1 MRSGSGTPHPRPR
14 LRRLSIGAALAAAV
28 LLLGA
33 CGNEEQAL
41 TTPDGSPISTPT
53 TRLAEVDIVGSERDY
68 SKTCFAPTAPDPG
81 KPDVDRIVVTDPLL
95 LDDLCALGIGSKV
108 TAVTAGQGSIPR
120 YLGPELTSVPTIGEN
135 PDAAAVTEA
144 DPDVVLTTPATASRS
159 AAFTGVRTVTIDPT
173 SDPAK
178 NWAQRYRSVAGALNR
193 SAAAT
198 DLLARFTRETARTG
212 TRKDAAHTE
221 VSLVRF
227 AADGQSIEGTDSFAA
242 QVLATIG
249 VQRPVTQREPG
260 TTTLTDDNLTDADA
274 DLIYVSY
281 RDAGDVTGPDI
292 KDSAS
297 FKHARTVLESDRW
310 LDMGAPTWKRVL
322 AVDDTVWFSTSG
334 LAAAWLVL
342 NDVKGSLD
350 SNS

>member
-1 MRSGSGTPHPRPR
+1 M
-14 LRRLSIGAALAAAV
+14 SIVAALTATI
-28 LLLGA
+28 LLVGA
-33 CGNEEQAL
+33 CGGEEQGL

-53 TRLAEVDIVGSERDY
+53 TRLAEVNIVGAERDY
-68 SKTCFAPTAPDPG
+68 AKTCFAPTAPDAG
-81 KPDVDRIVVTDPLL
+81 KPDVERIVVTDPLL

-108 TAVTAGQGSIPR
+108 TAVTVAAGSIPR
-120 YLGPELTSVPTIGEN
+120 YLGPQLTSVPAIGET
-135 PDAAAVTEA
+135 PGAAAAGEA

-159 AAFTGVRTVTIDPT
+159 AAFTDARVVTIDPT
-173 SDPAK
+173 DDPAK
-178 NWAQRYRSVAGALNR
+178 NWAQRYRSVAGALGR

-198 DLLARFTRETARTG
+198 DLLARFTRETTRTG
-212 TRKDAAHTE
+212 RRKDAAHTE

-227 AADGQSIEGTDSFAA
+227 GADGQSIEGTDSFAA
-242 QVLATIG
+242 QVLAKIG
-249 VQRPVTQREPG
+249 VQRPATQRESG
-260 TTTLTDDNLTDADA
+260 TTKLTDENLTIADA

-281 RDAGDVTGPDI
+281 RDSGDVTGPGI
-292 KDSAS
+292 QDSAA

-322 AVDDTVWFSTSG
+322 AVDDAVWFSASG